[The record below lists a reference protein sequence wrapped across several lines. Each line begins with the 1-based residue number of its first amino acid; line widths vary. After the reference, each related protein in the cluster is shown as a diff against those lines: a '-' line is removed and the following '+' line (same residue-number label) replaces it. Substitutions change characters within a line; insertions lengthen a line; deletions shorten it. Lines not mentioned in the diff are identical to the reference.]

1 MDQHMQAVYHVSNGP
16 DKKWGHRGAL
26 FHTFPYGNV
35 ILKIQGKGKAQRG
48 KSETWMCDVLE
59 ALLLEFWGFFCV
71 GESWCLHL
79 TSSPGVLRQELS
91 PSAVKNWDSKPGWWG
106 ADARVNQYGSTQFT
120 GLSLSVSSQEEAL
133 FQSSGMTCLDLE
145 LQAGSVNSPQT
156 HHYVMQTLISSADLT
171 AGVLIIETMLS
182 NICSIR

>member
-1 MDQHMQAVYHVSNGP
+1 M
-16 DKKWGHRGAL
+16 
-26 FHTFPYGNV
+26 
-35 ILKIQGKGKAQRG
+35 
-48 KSETWMCDVLE
+48 
-59 ALLLEFWGFFCV
+59 
-71 GESWCLHL
+71 
-79 TSSPGVLRQELS
+79 
-91 PSAVKNWDSKPGWWG
+91 
-106 ADARVNQYGSTQFT
+106 NQYGSTQFT